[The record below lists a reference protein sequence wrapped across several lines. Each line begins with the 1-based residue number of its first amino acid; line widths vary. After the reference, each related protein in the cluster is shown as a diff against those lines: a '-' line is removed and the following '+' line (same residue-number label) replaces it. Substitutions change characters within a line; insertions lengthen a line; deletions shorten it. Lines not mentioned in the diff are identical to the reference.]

1 MSFQFCLCCSLIE
14 TVIESE
20 RADTSPTFLPYETTE
35 KQAVATQTEMNYED
49 SVYCIERFAALPETI
64 RYLTGFDSYAHLML
78 LYNYLLP
85 DAENLQY
92 KPRSL
97 TPLNQLFMTLI
108 KLRQNKEDTCLSI
121 DFNVSRQTVAKIVNQ
136 WINFLYLE
144 LSEINWWQDRDTV
157 NAYFPYNFFQ
167 LFPNTRIVLDATE
180 IPIEKPTNINAQRM
194 TFSVYKNR
202 NTLKI
207 LVGVSPRGQVTYIS
221 ECYGGSTSDRQI
233 IERSNLVTHCESL
246 FDKKDAIMADR
257 GIMVQDL
264 FSHMDVHVNTPTT
277 MKGRNQ
283 LPSAIVAHDRRIA
296 SKRIHVERIIGLA
309 KTYKILTTPLP
320 SEKAELANRIIKLCF
335 YLVNFK
341 ECIVGEGA

>member
-1 MSFQFCLCCSLIE
+1 VEIE
-14 TVIESE
+14 KENETEETKEES
-20 RADTSPTFLPYETTE
+20 RVTE
-35 KQAVATQTEMNYED
+35 MHIKTKDNATQTYKNHEHVAY
-49 SVYCIERFAALPETI
+49 SIERFSASPEII
-64 RYLTGFDSYAHLML
+64 RYLTGFNSYKHLML
-78 LYNYLLP
+78 LYNFLLP

-108 KLRQNKEDTCLSI
+108 KLRQNKDEMCLSI
-121 DFNVSRQTVAKIVNQ
+121 DFNVSRQTVAKTVNQ

-144 LSEINWWQDRDTV
+144 LSEVNWWQDRATV
-157 NAYFPYNFFQ
+157 DAYFPHQFSKSFAK
-167 LFPNTRIVLDATE
+167 TRIVLDATE
-180 IPIEKPTNINAQRM
+180 IPIEKPTNIQAQRM

-202 NTLKI
+202 NTLKL
-207 LVGVSPRGQVTYIS
+207 LVGVSPRGQVTFVS

-233 IERSNLVTHCESL
+233 IERSDLVRCCESF

-264 FSHMDVHVNTPTT
+264 FSHLDVHVNTPTT

-283 LPSAIVAHDRRIA
+283 LPSAIVAKDRKIA

-309 KTYKILTTPLP
+309 KTYKILTFPL
-320 SEKAELANRIIKLCF
+320 SSQKTELANRIIKLCF
-335 YLVNFK
+335 YLVNFRG
-341 ECIVGEGA
+341 CIVGENA